1 MHPDL
6 FSIGGFVVHT
16 YGVCI
21 AVGFLLSLLL
31 CMRLR
36 KHAGMTKDQVSD
48 VCIIAIVSGF
58 LGARLLYILLHWES
72 LNHAFAELFNFR
84 KPGFVFYGGFILA
97 ILCVMFYAKRKGISI
112 LALLDVLGPAIAL
125 AHAFGRIGC
134 LMAGCCFGAPAPSW
148 AVPFATVFP
157 PKSMPALA
165 HPALSGSS
173 LPLYPTQILECVLN
187 LIVCLAL
194 CLILK
199 KTKRRGVSA
208 GLYLLGYAVMRF
220 LLELLRGD
228 VRGDHTITFTG
239 LSPSQNIALFLML
252 PAGLA
257 VLVYAF
263 SGRNEEKADHGETR

>member
-6 FSIGGFVVHT
+6 FSIGGFVIHT

-36 KHAGMTKDQVSD
+36 KYAGMTKDQVSD
-48 VCIIAIVSGF
+48 VCIIAILTGF

-72 LNHAFAELFNFR
+72 LDHAFSELFNFR

-97 ILCVMFYAKRKGISI
+97 ILCVMLYARRKGIGV
-112 LALLDVLGPAIAL
+112 LALLDILGPSIAL
-125 AHAFGRIGC
+125 AHAFGRVGC
-134 LMAGCCFGAPAPSW
+134 LMAGCCFGAPAPAW
-148 AVPFATVFP
+148 AAPFATVFP
-157 PKSMPALA
+157 AGSMPALA
-165 HPALSGSS
+165 HPSFSGKS
-173 LPLYPTQILECVLN
+173 LPLHSTQILECGLN
-187 LIVCLAL
+187 LLICAGL
-194 CLILK
+194 CLVLK
-199 KTKRRGVSA
+199 KTNRRGVSA
-208 GLYLLGYAVMRF
+208 GLYLVCYAAMRF
-220 LLELLRGD
+220 CVEMLRGD

-257 VLVYAF
+257 VLVYAL
-263 SGRNEEKADHGETR
+263 SNRNKEKTVHGEQV